1 MMLLIT
7 EKPRSKH
14 DFFSKLEM
22 VGMNQEWHG
31 NEPGMNLDK
40 AGTHQDPGNE
50 KEWTRTFDIQEACG
64 GV

>member
-1 MMLLIT
+1 
-7 EKPRSKH
+7 
-14 DFFSKLEM
+14 M